1 MPDGAAPGPAAPD
14 PPGQAVPEVPGRQE
28 ARCVLFRASGWLL
41 LAVTVATAVLIQVI
55 RLFTIGTLSPAGTGG
70 TDVADTFKISDAI
83 AHAWE
88 QVAFV
93 FGRNS
98 GPDYLCIEPFA
109 KAPSDIRFLILASNA
124 VLGLAVLIF
133 LIGMIRDRGRVL
145 AHGRNLVLFL
155 AFIALCIG
163 SSSVTSGWKCA
174 GYMWSMRRP
183 CWCWLI

>member
-1 MPDGAAPGPAAPD
+1 MPDSRRRKRLRRDAGRSRSRASRSGSPRTGRSGGPGTGRKPGASSSG
-14 PPGQAVPEVPGRQE
+14 
-28 ARCVLFRASGWLL
+28 ASGWLL
-41 LAVTVATAVLIQVI
+41 LAVTAATAVLIQVI

-109 KAPSDIRFLILASNA
+109 RHRRIS
-124 VLGLAVLIF
+124 
-133 LIGMIRDRGRVL
+133 
-145 AHGRNLVLFL
+145 
-155 AFIALCIG
+155 AF
-163 SSSVTSGWKCA
+163 
-174 GYMWSMRRP
+174 
-183 CWCWLI
+183 